1 MKNFGIMCQLVK
13 MYHIKQKLKLKIME
27 NNKGGSNMFR
37 LVFKAATVMF
47 GGLIAAA
54 VGKVVAMVGYAIWK
68 APINTFVKAEQEI

>member
-1 MKNFGIMCQLVK
+1 
-13 MYHIKQKLKLKIME
+13 ME
-27 NNKGGSNMFR
+27 NKGGSNMFR

-68 APINTFVKAEQEI
+68 APINTFVKVEQEV